1 MRVMFAREAFKP
13 APGFDFHQLDCA
25 TQPGRTPGKS
35 MEYDIIEKVS
45 DIAASDLKLDAKL
58 SEAARVLLRYFPF
71 EQCLLYFEDSGALKL
86 RAEANGQLQ
95 AVQAYEK
102 GKGLLW
108 HACEAGVPVEV
119 FKEPDAASWESIED
133 RGLYGATHALAV
145 PLKGSGRVYGALYF
159 KSAGKGKL
167 SLLKRQ
173 MARITALQVVSL
185 IRCSEL
191 ESRHSRV
198 YDELLQMQQKLVN
211 SEKLL
216 ALGDM
221 AATLAHEIRNP
232 LLSIGAYAARLKR
245 QLPPESPGLKYLEQM
260 SADIGRIERIMNGI
274 IRFLKDNAVE
284 LKTEDLDSIA
294 DEALALFSD
303 EFLAHNIKVERLRAA
318 GMLPILA
325 DREQMKIAFDNLI
338 ANAIQSME
346 NGGTL
351 FVKTAAFGGF
361 AVARLSD
368 TGGGIDPKYFGYI
381 FNPFFTT
388 KKHGTGLGL
397 PIANSIVMRHKGQL
411 EAGNEGPGAVFTI
424 KIPYAG
430 AQEAA
435 SITPANGAA

>member
-1 MRVMFAREAFKP
+1 
-13 APGFDFHQLDCA
+13 
-25 TQPGRTPGKS
+25 

-45 DIAASDLKLDAKL
+45 DIAASDLKFDAKL
-58 SEAARVLLRYFPF
+58 FEAVKILLQYFPF
-71 EQCLLYFEDSGALKL
+71 DQCLLYLEDSGALKL
-86 RAEANGQLQ
+86 RAEANAQSLH
-95 AVQAYEK
+95 AVRVYAK
-102 GKGLLW
+102 GEGLLW
-108 HACEAGVPVEV
+108 HASEAGVPVEA
-119 FKEPDAASWESIED
+119 FKEIDEASWKSIED
-133 RGLYGATHALAV
+133 RGLYGAAHALAV

-173 MARITALQVVSL
+173 MSRIAALQVVSL

-191 ESRHSRV
+191 ERRHSRV
-198 YDELLQMQQKLVN
+198 YDELLQMQQKLDDT
-211 SEKLL
+211 EKLL

-232 LLSIGAYAARLKR
+232 LLSIGAYAARLRR
-245 QLPPESPGLKYLEQM
+245 QLPPGSPGLQYLEQM
-260 SADIGRIERIMNGI
+260 SADIGRIERIMDGI

-284 LKTEDLDSIA
+284 LKIEDLDSIA
-294 DEALALFSD
+294 DEALELFSD

-318 GMLPILA
+318 TMLPVLA

-346 NGGTL
+346 NGGSL
-351 FVKTAAFGGF
+351 VVKTTTSGGF
-361 AVARLSD
+361 AVVRLSD
-368 TGGGIDPKYFGYI
+368 TGGGIDPKCLGFI

-411 EAGNEGPGAVFTI
+411 EAGNDGPGAVFTI

-430 AQEAA
+430 AQETA
-435 SITPANGAA
+435 SITPAS

>member
-1 MRVMFAREAFKP
+1 
-13 APGFDFHQLDCA
+13 
-25 TQPGRTPGKS
+25 

-45 DIAASDLKLDAKL
+45 DLAASDLLFGEKLR
-58 SEAARVLLRYFPF
+58 ETARLLLQYFPF
-71 EQCLLYFEDSGALKL
+71 DQCLLYLEEGGALKL
-86 RAEANGQLQ
+86 RAEANGQS
-95 AVQAYEK
+95 AHAPQAYEK
-102 GKGLLW
+102 GKGLPW
-108 HACEAGVPVEV
+108 HACEAGAPVEA
-119 FKEPDAASWESIED
+119 FKEPDAASWKGIDD
-133 RGLYGATHALAV
+133 RGLYGARHALAV
-145 PLKGSGRVYGALYF
+145 PLKGSGRVYGVIYF
-159 KSAGKGKL
+159 KSAGRGRL
-167 SLLKRQ
+167 SLVKRQ
-173 MARITALQVVSL
+173 MSRIAALQVVSL

-191 ESRHSRV
+191 ASDHRRV

-245 QLPPESPGLKYLEQM
+245 QLPPGSPGLEYLEQM
-260 SADIGRIERIMNGI
+260 SADIGRIENTMNGV

-318 GMLPILA
+318 GKLPILA

-346 NGGTL
+346 NGGSL
-351 FVKTAAFGGF
+351 VVKTSSSGGF

-368 TGGGIDPKYFGYI
+368 TGGGIDPRYLGYI

-397 PIANSIVMRHKGQL
+397 PIASSIVMRHKGQL

-430 AQEAA
+430 ARETA
-435 SITPANGAA
+435 SITPAG

>member
-1 MRVMFAREAFKP
+1 
-13 APGFDFHQLDCA
+13 
-25 TQPGRTPGKS
+25 

-45 DIAASDLKLDAKL
+45 DLAASELPLDEKFCEAVKLLLK
-58 SEAARVLLRYFPF
+58 YFPF
-71 EQCLLYFEDSGALKL
+71 DQCLLYLEEGGVLRL
-86 RAEANGQLQ
+86 RAEANGQSST

-102 GKGLLW
+102 GEGLPWRSLT
-108 HACEAGVPVEV
+108 AGSPVEA
-119 FKEPDAASWESIED
+119 FKELDAVSWEGIED
-133 RGLYGATHALAV
+133 RGLYGASHAFAV
-145 PLKGSGRVYGALYF
+145 PLKGSGRVYGVLYF
-159 KSAGKGKL
+159 KSASKGRL
-167 SLLKRQ
+167 SLVKRQ
-173 MARITALQVVSL
+173 MSRVAALQVVSL
-185 IRCSEL
+185 IRCAEL
-191 ESRHSRV
+191 AGSHRRV
-198 YDELLQMQQKLVN
+198 YDELLEMQQKLVN

-232 LLSIGAYAARLKR
+232 LLSIGAYAARLRR
-245 QLPPESPGLKYLEQM
+245 QLPPGSPGLQYLEQM

-284 LKTEDLDSIA
+284 LKAEDLDSIA

-303 EFLAHNIKVERLRAA
+303 EFSAHNIKVERFRAA
-318 GMLPILA
+318 TRLPILA

-346 NGGTL
+346 NGGSL
-351 FVKTAAFGGF
+351 AVKTAFSGGF

-368 TGGGIDPKYFGYI
+368 TGGGIDPRYLGYI

-397 PIANSIVMRHKGQL
+397 PIASSIVMRHKGQL

-435 SITPANGAA
+435 SITPAS

>member
-1 MRVMFAREAFKP
+1 
-13 APGFDFHQLDCA
+13 
-25 TQPGRTPGKS
+25 
-35 MEYDIIEKVS
+35 MEYDIIDKVS
-45 DIAASDLKLDAKL
+45 DIAASDLKFDAKL
-58 SEAARVLLRYFPF
+58 FEAVKILLQYFPF
-71 EQCLLYFEDSGALKL
+71 DQCLLYLEDSGALKL
-86 RAEANGQLQ
+86 RAEANAQLH
-95 AVQAYEK
+95 AVRAYAK
-102 GKGLLW
+102 GEGLLW
-108 HACEAGVPVEV
+108 HASEAGVPIEA
-119 FKEPDAASWESIED
+119 FKEIDAASWESIED
-133 RGLYGATHALAV
+133 SGLYGAAHALAV

-173 MARITALQVVSL
+173 MSRIAALQVVSL

-198 YDELLQMQQKLVN
+198 YDELIQMQQKLDDT
-211 SEKLL
+211 EKLL

-232 LLSIGAYAARLKR
+232 LLSIGAYAARLRR
-245 QLPPESPGLKYLEQM
+245 QLPPGSPGLQYLEQM
-260 SADIGRIERIMNGI
+260 SADIGRIERIMDGI

-294 DEALALFSD
+294 DEALELFND

-318 GMLPILA
+318 TMLPVLA
-325 DREQMKIAFDNLI
+325 DREQLKIAFDNLI

-346 NGGTL
+346 NGGSL
-351 FVKTAAFGGF
+351 FVKTTTSGGF
-361 AVARLSD
+361 AVVRLSD
-368 TGGGIDPKYFGYI
+368 TGGGIDPKCLGFI

-411 EAGNEGPGAVFTI
+411 EAGNDGPGAVFTI

-430 AQEAA
+430 AQETA
-435 SITPANGAA
+435 SITPAS

>member
-1 MRVMFAREAFKP
+1 
-13 APGFDFHQLDCA
+13 
-25 TQPGRTPGKS
+25 

-45 DIAASDLKLDAKL
+45 DIAASGLKLDAKL
-58 SEAARVLLRYFPF
+58 AETARILLRYFPF
-71 EQCLLYFEDSGALKL
+71 DQCLLYLEDSGALKL
-86 RAEANGQLQ
+86 RAEANGQSLHA
-95 AVQAYEK
+95 AVNAYEK
-102 GKGLLW
+102 GEGLPW
-108 HACEAGVPVEV
+108 HACEAGVPVEA
-119 FKEPDAASWESIED
+119 FKEIEAASWEGIED
-133 RGLYGATHALAV
+133 RGLYGARHALAV
-145 PLKGSGRVYGALYF
+145 PLKGSGRVYGILYF
-159 KSAGKGKL
+159 KSVAKGKL

-173 MARITALQVVSL
+173 MARIAALQVVSL
-185 IRCSEL
+185 IRCAEL
-191 ESRHSRV
+191 ESRHRRV
-198 YDELLQMQQKLVN
+198 YDELLQMQQKLADT
-211 SEKLL
+211 EKLL

-232 LLSIGAYAARLKR
+232 LLSIGAYAARLRR
-245 QLPPESPGLKYLEQM
+245 QLPPGSPGLQYLEQM

-294 DEALALFSD
+294 DEALELFSD
-303 EFLAHNIKVERLRAA
+303 EFLAHNIKVQRLRAA
-318 GMLPILA
+318 PKLPIMA

-346 NGGTL
+346 NGGS
-351 FVKTAAFGGF
+351 FVVKTAASGGF

-368 TGGGIDPKYFGYI
+368 TGGGIDPKYLGFI

-397 PIANSIVMRHKGQL
+397 PIASSIVMRHKGQL

-435 SITPANGAA
+435 SITPAN

>member
-1 MRVMFAREAFKP
+1 M
-13 APGFDFHQLDCA
+13 D
-25 TQPGRTPGKS
+25 
-35 MEYDIIEKVS
+35 YDIIEKVS
-45 DIAASDLKLDAKL
+45 DIAASGLKLDNKL
-58 SEAARVLLRYFPF
+58 TEAVRILLEYFPF
-71 EQCLLYFEDSGALKL
+71 DQCLLYLEDSGVLKL
-86 RAEANGQLQ
+86 RAEANGQSLH

-102 GKGLLW
+102 GEGLLW
-108 HACEAGVPVEV
+108 HASEAGVPVEA
-119 FKEPDAASWESIED
+119 FKEIDAASWEGIED
-133 RGLYGATHALAV
+133 RGLYGAAHAFAV
-145 PLKGSGRVYGALYF
+145 PLKGGGRVYGALYF

-173 MARITALQVVSL
+173 MARIAALQVVSL
-185 IRCSEL
+185 IRCDEL

-198 YDELLQMQQKLVN
+198 YDELLEMQQKLAD

-232 LLSIGAYAARLKR
+232 LLSIGAYAARLRR

-260 SADIGRIERIMNGI
+260 SADIGRIERIMDGI

-294 DEALALFSD
+294 DEALELFSD
-303 EFLAHNIKVERLRAA
+303 EFSAHNIKVQRFRAA
-318 GMLPILA
+318 GRLPILA

-346 NGGTL
+346 NGGSL
-351 FVKTAAFGGF
+351 VVKTAFSGGF

-368 TGGGIDPKYFGYI
+368 TGGGIDPRYLGYI

-430 AQEAA
+430 VQETA